1 MYATKTVSS
10 QTTSEW
16 IPMDD
21 NQAAFNAS
29 VAVTVS
35 GTLTYSVEFTL
46 DNVQDPTITPT
57 AFLTTLTGATTSQ
70 SLAVHYPVKA
80 FRLNVTAFTS
90 GSAIITV
97 LQGSSW
103 DGAATVGNSLL
114 GELAAIYRP
123 APIPGFAP
131 RLLASLVDSSTAA
144 CTSGVVTVTAAAHL
158 IHATN
163 FNGYSFYYPGSAS
176 LAAGWYSN
184 FLYTSVNTITFSAP
198 LSANFTSESVNAG
211 SAFTSEVT
219 FESVV
224 IPANTFVPGDR
235 VVLATFRASN
245 TTAGSKIT
253 KLKIN
258 ETAIS
263 TVTNTSTTAIIG
275 ASDFSFTL
283 ISNTLAVSQV
293 SVNGT
298 LGNSQGKMTV
308 DLATD
313 LTISISNSLSA
324 AGMFIAFTASKLRI
338 E

>member
-1 MYATKTVSS
+1 MALVRGAPQLLVETDINGGLGYENRLGRTV
-10 QTTSEW
+10 
-16 IPMDD
+16 
-21 NQAAFNAS
+21 A
-29 VAVTVS
+29 
-35 GTLTYSVEFTL
+35 
-46 DNVQDPTITPT
+46 
-57 AFLTTLTGATTSQ
+57 
-70 SLAVHYPVKA
+70 LANRA
-80 FRLNVTAFTS
+80 LN
-90 GSAIITV
+90 
-97 LQGSSW
+97 
-103 DGAATVGNSLL
+103 
-114 GELAAIYRP
+114 
-123 APIPGFAP
+123 IPGFAP
-131 RLLASLVDSSTAA
+131 RLLASLVASSTAA
-144 CTSGVVTVTAAAHL
+144 CTSGVVTVTATAHL
-158 IHATN
+158 IHASN

-176 LAAGWYSN
+176 LAAGWYSD
-184 FLYTSVNTITFSAP
+184 FLYTSANAITFSAP
-198 LSANFTSESVNAG
+198 LSADFTSESVNAG

-235 VVLATFRASN
+235 VVIATFRASN

-283 ISNTLAVSQV
+283 ISNTIAVSQV

-298 LGNSQGKMTV
+298 LGNSQGKMIV

-313 LTISISNSLSA
+313 LTISITNSLSA
-324 AGMFIAFTASKLRI
+324 AGMLIAFTASKLRI